1 MHWIVTQKVF
11 DMFIMLVIVLSS
23 IALALED
30 PVAEDENQILKSADY
45 VFTAMFAMECGL
57 KVVELIRGLTVS
69 SKMSVY
75 CPCLEGVQWL
85 KQTAVKT
92 VQPQTVNQD

>member
-30 PVAEDENQILKSADY
+30 PVAEDENRILKIADY
-45 VFTAMFAMECGL
+45 VFTGIFAMECSL
-57 KVVELIRGLTVS
+57 KVGRRS
-69 SKMSVY
+69 MVY
-75 CPCLEGVQWL
+75 MDGTSYSDTKWPSLV
-85 KQTAVKT
+85 
-92 VQPQTVNQD
+92 

>member
-30 PVAEDENQILKSADY
+30 PVAEDENRILKIADY
-45 VFTAMFAMECGL
+45 VFTGIFAMECSL
-57 KVVELIRGLTVS
+57 KVGTRSMVYVGLTTATLNGLPWYDVS
-69 SKMSVY
+69 SN
-75 CPCLEGVQWL
+75 GD
-85 KQTAVKT
+85 T
-92 VQPQTVNQD
+92 V

>member
-30 PVAEDENQILKSADY
+30 PVAEDENQVLKSADY

-57 KVVELIRGLTVS
+57 KVGRRRHLVQLIRGLSSPLKCLSTVLA
-69 SKMSVY
+69 
-75 CPCLEGVQWL
+75 CQR
-85 KQTAVKT
+85 AVH
-92 VQPQTVNQD
+92 